1 MRIILQQGE
10 EKENIIFFGQAIARI
25 LLSFQADKKSCSR
38 TKGERFGSKSGGG
51 GLPVGERYVIQ
62 PNRIRVL
69 GIVTVHL
76 ECDINFTH
84 TPGLCPIGLIE
95 VVLHAIESN
104 GDEDSLSVVASE
116 LPRQVVPSEGCRRR
130 AGNVSVP
137 PGSASRV
144 PDVPDPTIPDVALRA
159 KDEFGVAIGL
169 IHIKFQGLRQLW
181 LGHVEIQI
189 ILEVCNAIVT
199 TELLPPEYVRI
210 WRRAPDVE
218 LGGTATEGGRSLE

>member
-10 EKENIIFFGQAIARI
+10 EKENIIF
-25 LLSFQADKKSCSR
+25 LDKRLREFCSR
-38 TKGERFGSKSGGG
+38 SKQIKNLAPEPKGERFGSKSGGG
-51 GLPVGERYVIQ
+51 GLPVGERYVVQ
-62 PNRIRVL
+62 PNGIGVL
-69 GIVTVHL
+69 GIVAVHL

-84 TPGLCPIGLIE
+84 TPGLCPIGLIK

-104 GDEDSLSVVASE
+104 GDEDSLIVVASE
-116 LPRQVVPSEGCRRR
+116 LPRQVVPSEGRRRR

-137 PGSASRV
+137 PGPTSRV

-169 IHIKFQGLRQLW
+169 IHIKFQGLRQLR

-189 ILEVCNAIVT
+189 IFEVCNAIVT